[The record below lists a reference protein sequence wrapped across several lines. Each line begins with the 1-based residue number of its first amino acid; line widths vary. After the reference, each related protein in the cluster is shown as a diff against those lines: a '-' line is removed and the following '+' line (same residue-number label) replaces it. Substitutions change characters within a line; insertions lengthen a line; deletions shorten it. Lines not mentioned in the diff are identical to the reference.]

1 MIEINLSERDF
12 DYEIQ
17 ALVNSFFPGQRS
29 VVVICGEERSEYEF
43 ADDILLTH
51 SYTER
56 LLLDDTSFSLGENE
70 KVGIIGINGTGKST
84 LLKILAGIVE
94 PDSGKI
100 TMGRNLRI
108 GYLSQKPE
116 FANKITALEA
126 ALPLKKDIA
135 DSPANYEPQA
145 KNMMNKLGFKNH
157 TQPIEELSGGQRKR
171 IALIRTL
178 LTPADILILD
188 EPTNHLDSAMNEWLE
203 DYLKKYRGA
212 LIMITHD
219 RYFLDTVVNRIVEID
234 KGKLYSYECN
244 YLGFLERKAQREEI
258 ANATERKRQSLLK
271 TEIAWMMRGARARST
286 KQKAHIQRYENLRD
300 MKAPATD
307 STIEISSASSR
318 LGKTTIE
325 LEHISKSY
333 DNIPV
338 ISDFTY
344 FFLRNDRVGI
354 IGPNGCGKSTLM
366 NIITGNVTPDS
377 GIVTIGQ
384 TVKIG
389 YFSQENEAMDESLR
403 VIDYVREGGE
413 VIHTKDGTV
422 SASVMLERFLFP
434 PDQQYSIIGKLSGG
448 EKRRLYLLRILMEA
462 PNILILD
469 EPTNDLDIATLTR
482 LEDYLDSFEGI
493 VITVSHDRYFL
504 DRVVS
509 RIFCFENGTIK
520 QYEGGYTD
528 YLNHTT
534 HKLDVTDAGI
544 SSSEKNSP
552 DDDTAEETDKPK
564 VTKDNWKDGQTKK
577 LKMSYK
583 EEKEFKTIESDI
595 ATLEQQIEDTDNEM
609 LKAANDF
616 VKLGELSA
624 KKEELQKELEH
635 KMDRW
640 MYLEELADKISG
652 NA

>member
-1 MIEINLSERDF
+1 MNLITAEH
-12 DYEIQ
+12 
-17 ALVNSFFPGQRS
+17 
-29 VVVICGEERSEYEF
+29 
-43 ADDILLTH
+43 LTH

-583 EEKEFKTIESDI
+583 EEKEFETIESDI
-595 ATLEQQIEDTDNEM
+595 ATLEQQIEDTETEM

>member
-1 MIEINLSERDF
+1 MNLITAEH
-12 DYEIQ
+12 
-17 ALVNSFFPGQRS
+17 
-29 VVVICGEERSEYEF
+29 
-43 ADDILLTH
+43 LTH

-94 PDSGKI
+94 PDKGKI
-100 TMGRNLRI
+100 KMGRNLRI

-126 ALPLKKDIA
+126 ALPLKKDIS
-135 DSPANYEPQA
+135 DSPVNYEPQA

-300 MKAPATD
+300 MKAPTTD

-377 GIVTIGQ
+377 GTVTIGQ

-469 EPTNDLDIATLTR
+469 EPTNDLDISTLTR

-509 RIFCFENGTIK
+509 RIFCFENSTIK

-528 YLNHTT
+528 YLNNTT

-552 DDDTAEETDKPK
+552 DDDTAEEMDKPK

-583 EEKEFKTIESDI
+583 EEKEFETIESDI

-616 VKLGELSA
+616 VKLGELSTQ
-624 KKEELQKELEH
+624 KEELQKELEH

-640 MYLEELADKISG
+640 MYLEELADKIAG
-652 NA
+652 NT

>member
-1 MIEINLSERDF
+1 MNLITAEH
-12 DYEIQ
+12 
-17 ALVNSFFPGQRS
+17 
-29 VVVICGEERSEYEF
+29 
-43 ADDILLTH
+43 LTH

-84 LLKILAGIVE
+84 LLKILAGIVQ
-94 PDSGKI
+94 PDSGQI
-100 TMGRNLRI
+100 QMVRNLRI

-583 EEKEFKTIESDI
+583 EEKEFETIENDI

-640 MYLEELADKISG
+640 MYLEELADKIAG

>member
-1 MIEINLSERDF
+1 MNLITAEH
-12 DYEIQ
+12 
-17 ALVNSFFPGQRS
+17 
-29 VVVICGEERSEYEF
+29 
-43 ADDILLTH
+43 LTH

-178 LTPADILILD
+178 LTPSDILILD

-583 EEKEFKTIESDI
+583 EEKEFETIENDI

-640 MYLEELADKISG
+640 MYLEELADKIAG

>member
-1 MIEINLSERDF
+1 MNLITAEH
-12 DYEIQ
+12 
-17 ALVNSFFPGQRS
+17 
-29 VVVICGEERSEYEF
+29 
-43 ADDILLTH
+43 LTH

-583 EEKEFKTIESDI
+583 EEKEFETIESDI

-640 MYLEELADKISG
+640 MYLEELADKIAG
-652 NA
+652 NT

>member
-1 MIEINLSERDF
+1 MNLITAEH
-12 DYEIQ
+12 
-17 ALVNSFFPGQRS
+17 
-29 VVVICGEERSEYEF
+29 
-43 ADDILLTH
+43 LTH

-126 ALPLKKDIA
+126 ALPLQKDIA

-366 NIITGNVTPDS
+366 SIITGNVTPDS

-583 EEKEFKTIESDI
+583 EEKEFETIESDI

>member
-1 MIEINLSERDF
+1 MNLITAEH
-12 DYEIQ
+12 
-17 ALVNSFFPGQRS
+17 
-29 VVVICGEERSEYEF
+29 
-43 ADDILLTH
+43 LTH

-552 DDDTAEETDKPK
+552 DDDTAEETDKAK

-583 EEKEFKTIESDI
+583 EEKEFETIENDI

-640 MYLEELADKISG
+640 MYLEELADKIAG

>member
-1 MIEINLSERDF
+1 MNLITAEH
-12 DYEIQ
+12 
-17 ALVNSFFPGQRS
+17 
-29 VVVICGEERSEYEF
+29 
-43 ADDILLTH
+43 LTH

-552 DDDTAEETDKPK
+552 DDDTAEEMYKPK

-583 EEKEFKTIESDI
+583 EEKEFETIESDI

-640 MYLEELADKISG
+640 MYLEELADKIAG

>member
-1 MIEINLSERDF
+1 MNLITAEH
-12 DYEIQ
+12 
-17 ALVNSFFPGQRS
+17 
-29 VVVICGEERSEYEF
+29 
-43 ADDILLTH
+43 LTH

-307 STIEISSASSR
+307 STIKISSASSR

-583 EEKEFKTIESDI
+583 EEKEFETIESDI

>member
-1 MIEINLSERDF
+1 MNLITAEH
-12 DYEIQ
+12 
-17 ALVNSFFPGQRS
+17 
-29 VVVICGEERSEYEF
+29 
-43 ADDILLTH
+43 LTH

-244 YLGFLERKAQREEI
+244 YLGFLERKAQREGI

-583 EEKEFKTIESDI
+583 EEKEFETIESDI

>member
-1 MIEINLSERDF
+1 MNLITAEH
-12 DYEIQ
+12 
-17 ALVNSFFPGQRS
+17 
-29 VVVICGEERSEYEF
+29 
-43 ADDILLTH
+43 LTH

-413 VIHTKDGTV
+413 VIHTKDG
-422 SASVMLERFLFP
+422 
-434 PDQQYSIIGKLSGG
+434 KLSGG

-583 EEKEFKTIESDI
+583 EEKEFETIESDI

>member
-1 MIEINLSERDF
+1 MNLITAEH
-12 DYEIQ
+12 
-17 ALVNSFFPGQRS
+17 
-29 VVVICGEERSEYEF
+29 
-43 ADDILLTH
+43 LTH

-300 MKAPATD
+300 MKAPTTD

-389 YFSQENEAMDESLR
+389 YFSQENETMDESLR

-583 EEKEFKTIESDI
+583 EEKEFETIESDI

-624 KKEELQKELEH
+624 KKEDLQKELEH

-640 MYLEELADKISG
+640 MYLEELADKIAG

>member
-1 MIEINLSERDF
+1 MNLITAEH
-12 DYEIQ
+12 
-17 ALVNSFFPGQRS
+17 
-29 VVVICGEERSEYEF
+29 
-43 ADDILLTH
+43 LTH

-258 ANATERKRQSLLK
+258 AHATERKRQSLLK

-583 EEKEFKTIESDI
+583 EEKEFETIENDI

-624 KKEELQKELEH
+624 QKEELQKELEH

-640 MYLEELADKISG
+640 MYLEELADKIAG

>member
-1 MIEINLSERDF
+1 MNLITAEH
-12 DYEIQ
+12 
-17 ALVNSFFPGQRS
+17 
-29 VVVICGEERSEYEF
+29 
-43 ADDILLTH
+43 LTH

-286 KQKAHIQRYENLRD
+286 KQKAHIQRYKNLRD

-583 EEKEFKTIESDI
+583 EEKEFETIESDI

-616 VKLGELSA
+616 IKLGELSA

-640 MYLEELADKISG
+640 MYLEELADKIAG

>member
-1 MIEINLSERDF
+1 MNLITAEH
-12 DYEIQ
+12 
-17 ALVNSFFPGQRS
+17 
-29 VVVICGEERSEYEF
+29 
-43 ADDILLTH
+43 LTH

-84 LLKILAGIVE
+84 LLKILARIVE

-300 MKAPATD
+300 MKAPTTD

-583 EEKEFKTIESDI
+583 EEKEFETIESDI

-609 LKAANDF
+609 LKASNDF

-624 KKEELQKELEH
+624 KKDDLQKELEH

>member
-1 MIEINLSERDF
+1 MTAFLKNLRLSLTKNINNNHSVHGNEDF
-12 DYEIQ
+12 ITAEH
-17 ALVNSFFPGQRS
+17 
-29 VVVICGEERSEYEF
+29 
-43 ADDILLTH
+43 LTH

-583 EEKEFKTIESDI
+583 EEKEFETIESDI

-624 KKEELQKELEH
+624 KKEDLQKELEH

-640 MYLEELADKISG
+640 IYLEELADKISG

>member
-1 MIEINLSERDF
+1 MNLITAEH
-12 DYEIQ
+12 
-17 ALVNSFFPGQRS
+17 
-29 VVVICGEERSEYEF
+29 
-43 ADDILLTH
+43 LTH

-552 DDDTAEETDKPK
+552 NDDTAEETDKPK

-583 EEKEFKTIESDI
+583 EEKEFETIESDI

>member
-1 MIEINLSERDF
+1 MNLITAEH
-12 DYEIQ
+12 
-17 ALVNSFFPGQRS
+17 
-29 VVVICGEERSEYEF
+29 
-43 ADDILLTH
+43 LTH

-422 SASVMLERFLFP
+422 SASVMLERLLFP

-583 EEKEFKTIESDI
+583 EEKEFETIESDI

-624 KKEELQKELEH
+624 KKEDLQKELEH

-640 MYLEELADKISG
+640 IYLEELADKISG

>member
-1 MIEINLSERDF
+1 MNLITAEH
-12 DYEIQ
+12 
-17 ALVNSFFPGQRS
+17 
-29 VVVICGEERSEYEF
+29 
-43 ADDILLTH
+43 LTH

-56 LLLDDTSFSLGENE
+56 LLLDDTSFSLNENE

-84 LLKILAGIVE
+84 LLKILAGTIE
-94 PDSGKI
+94 PDNGKI
-100 TMGRNLRI
+100 IMGRNLRI

-116 FANKITALEA
+116 FSQNISALEA
-126 ALPLKKDIA
+126 ALPLQKDIS

-157 TQPIEELSGGQRKR
+157 SQPINELSGGQRKR

-219 RYFLDTVVNRIVEID
+219 RYFLDSVVNRIVEID
-234 KGKLYSYECN
+234 KGKLYSYDCN

-258 ANATERKRQSLLK
+258 ANATERKRQSLLR

-286 KQKAHIQRYENLRD
+286 KQKAHIQRYETLRD
-300 MKAPATD
+300 MKSPVTD

-325 LEHISKSY
+325 LENISKSF
-333 DNIPV
+333 DGIPV
-338 ISDFTY
+338 INDFTY

-366 NIITGNVTPDS
+366 NIITGKTKPDS
-377 GIVTIGQ
+377 GQVTIGQ

-389 YFSQENEAMDESLR
+389 YFSQENEAMDDSLR

-413 VIHTKDGTV
+413 FIHTKDGTI
-422 SASVMLERFLFP
+422 SASVMLERF
-434 PDQQYSIIGKLSGG
+434 
-448 EKRRLYLLRILMEA
+448 LYLLRILMEA

-482 LEDYLDSFEGI
+482 LEDYLDSFDGI

-509 RIFCFENGTIK
+509 RIFCFENSTIN

-528 YLNHTT
+528 YLNHTI
-534 HKLDVTDAGI
+534 HKLDVTDAGLAL
-544 SSSEKNSP
+544 SESTDNNCSENPENNSG
-552 DDDTAEETDKPK
+552 KSK
-564 VTKDNWKDGQTKK
+564 VTKDNWKDGQVKK
-577 LKMSYK
+577 KKMSYK
-583 EEKEFKTIESDI
+583 EEKEFETIEADI
-595 ATLEQQIEDTDNEM
+595 AALEQEIEETDNAM

-616 VKLGELSA
+616 VKLGELSV
-624 KKEELQKELEH
+624 KKEELSQKLDY

-640 MYLEELADKISG
+640 MYLEELAADIANNS
-652 NA
+652 

>member
-1 MIEINLSERDF
+1 MNLITAEH
-12 DYEIQ
+12 
-17 ALVNSFFPGQRS
+17 
-29 VVVICGEERSEYEF
+29 
-43 ADDILLTH
+43 LTH

-583 EEKEFKTIESDI
+583 EEKEFETIESDI

-640 MYLEELADKISG
+640 MYLEELADKIAS

>member
-1 MIEINLSERDF
+1 MNLITAEH
-12 DYEIQ
+12 
-17 ALVNSFFPGQRS
+17 
-29 VVVICGEERSEYEF
+29 
-43 ADDILLTH
+43 LTH

-583 EEKEFKTIESDI
+583 EEKEFETIENDI

-640 MYLEELADKISG
+640 MYLEELADKIAS

>member
-1 MIEINLSERDF
+1 MNLITAEH
-12 DYEIQ
+12 
-17 ALVNSFFPGQRS
+17 
-29 VVVICGEERSEYEF
+29 
-43 ADDILLTH
+43 LTH

-145 KNMMNKLGFKNH
+145 KNMMNKLGFKNY

-583 EEKEFKTIESDI
+583 EEKEFETIENDI

-640 MYLEELADKISG
+640 MYLEELADKIAG

>member
-1 MIEINLSERDF
+1 MNLITAEH
-12 DYEIQ
+12 
-17 ALVNSFFPGQRS
+17 
-29 VVVICGEERSEYEF
+29 
-43 ADDILLTH
+43 LTH

-564 VTKDNWKDGQTKK
+564 VTKDNWKYGQTKK

-583 EEKEFKTIESDI
+583 EEKEFETIENDI

-640 MYLEELADKISG
+640 MYLEELADKIAG

>member
-1 MIEINLSERDF
+1 MNLITAEH
-12 DYEIQ
+12 
-17 ALVNSFFPGQRS
+17 
-29 VVVICGEERSEYEF
+29 
-43 ADDILLTH
+43 LTH

-145 KNMMNKLGFKNH
+145 KNIMNKLGFKNH

-583 EEKEFKTIESDI
+583 EEKEFETIESDI

-640 MYLEELADKISG
+640 MYLEELADKIAG

>member
-1 MIEINLSERDF
+1 MNLITAEH
-12 DYEIQ
+12 
-17 ALVNSFFPGQRS
+17 
-29 VVVICGEERSEYEF
+29 
-43 ADDILLTH
+43 LTH

-509 RIFCFENGTIK
+509 RIFCFESGTIK

-583 EEKEFKTIESDI
+583 EEKEFETIENDI

-640 MYLEELADKISG
+640 MYLEELADKIAG